1 MDKNSKI
8 FIAGHRGMVGSAIER
23 KFRSCGYTNILTRT
37 HSELDLCDPGKVKE
51 FFDNE
56 NPDHVVIAAA
66 KVGGIMANNTYPVEF
81 LLQNLAIQNNLIT
94 EAWKHNVK
102 KLCFLGSSC
111 IYPAHAPQPIKEEYL
126 LTGSLEPTNEAYA
139 LAKITGY
146 KLCCYLSREYGF
158 NTISL
163 MPCNLYGTN
172 DNYHPQNSH
181 VFPALVRKFVEAVR
195 NDVKEITLWG
205 TGTPLREFM
214 HVDDVAE
221 AVVYFMENH
230 NDPDIINIG
239 YGSDI
244 TIREL
249 AEKIADAAGFSGKI
263 VWDDSKP
270 DGMYRKLMD
279 SSRAH
284 SLGWSPKISL
294 EAGIARTVKEF
305 SESHDFRG
313 Q

>member
-23 KFRSCGYTNILTRT
+23 KFRSSGFTNLLTRT

-51 FFDNE
+51 FFDKE
-56 NPDHVVIAAA
+56 TPDYVVLAAA
-66 KVGGIMANNTYPVEF
+66 KVGGIMANSRNPVEF
-81 LLQNLAIQNNLIT
+81 LLQNLAIQNNVIT
-94 EAWKHNVK
+94 EAWKHHVK

-111 IYPAHAPQPIKEEYL
+111 IYPAHSRQPIKEEYL

-139 LAKITGY
+139 LAKISGY
-146 KLCCYLSREYGF
+146 KLCCYLAQEYGF

-181 VFPALVRKFVEAVR
+181 VFPALIRKFVEAVR
-195 NDVKEITLWG
+195 NNDQEVTLWG
-205 TGTPLREFM
+205 TGAPLREFM
-214 HVDDVAE
+214 HVDDVAN

-230 NDPDIINIG
+230 NDPNIINIG

-249 AEKIADAAGFSGKI
+249 AEKIAAATGYTGKI
-263 VWDDSKP
+263 VWDASKP

-279 SSRAH
+279 STKAQR
-284 SLGWSPKISL
+284 LGWSPEISL
-294 EAGIARTVKEF
+294 DHGIARTVKEF
-305 SESHDFRG
+305 SESSEFRG

>member
-23 KFRSCGYTNILTRT
+23 KFRSCGFTNILTRS
-37 HSELDLCDPGKVKE
+37 HRELDLCDPVKVKE
-51 FFDNE
+51 FFDTE
-56 NPDHVVIAAA
+56 TPDYVIVAAA

-81 LLQNLAIQNNLIT
+81 LLQNLAIQNNVIS

-111 IYPAHAPQPIKEEYL
+111 IYPAHAQQPIREEYL

-146 KLCCYLSREYGF
+146 KLCCYLAREYGF

-181 VFPALVRKFVEAVR
+181 VFPAFIRKFVEAVR
-195 NDVKEITLWG
+195 NDAKEVTLWG
-205 TGTPLREFM
+205 TGAPLREFM
-214 HVDDVAE
+214 HVDDVAN

-230 NDPDIINIG
+230 NDPGIINIG

-249 AEKIADAAGFSGKI
+249 AEKIADAAGYTGKI
-263 VWDDSKP
+263 VWDVSKP

-279 SSRAH
+279 SSKARA
-284 SLGWSPKISL
+284 LGWKPEISL
-294 EAGIARTVKEF
+294 EAGIARTIKEF
-305 SESHDFRG
+305 SESCDFRG

>member
-1 MDKNSKI
+1 MEKSAAV
-8 FIAGHRGMVGSAIER
+8 FIAGHKGMVGSAIER
-23 KFRSCGYTNILTRT
+23 AFKRNGYTNILTRS
-37 HSELDLCDPGKVKE
+37 HAELDLCDPLRVKE
-51 FFDNE
+51 FFDRE
-56 NPDHVVIAAA
+56 QPEYVVLAAA
-66 KVGGIMANNTYPVEF
+66 RVGGIMANNTQPVEF
-81 LLQNLAIQNNLIT
+81 LLQNLSIQNNVIT
-94 EAWKHNVK
+94 EAWKHGVK

-126 LTGSLEPTNEAYA
+126 LSGTLEPTNEAYA

-146 KLCCYLSREYGF
+146 KLCCYLTREYGF

-172 DNYHPQNSH
+172 DNYDLQNSH
-181 VFPALVRKFVEAVR
+181 VFPAFIRKFVEAVR
-195 NDVKEITLWG
+195 NKLPEVTLWG
-205 TGTPLREFM
+205 SGKPLREFL

-230 NDPDIINIG
+230 NDPDVINIG

-249 AEKIADAAGFSGKI
+249 AEKIAAAAGFTGEI
-263 VWDDSKP
+263 LWDSSKP

-279 SSRAH
+279 SSRARAF
-284 SLGWSPKISL
+284 GWAPGITL
-294 EAGIARTVKEF
+294 EEGIARTVREF
-305 SESHDFRG
+305 SEADDFHG
-313 Q
+313 K

>member
-23 KFRSCGYTNILTRT
+23 KFRRSGYNNILTRT
-37 HSELDLCDPGKVKE
+37 HSELDLCDLGKVKE

-56 NPDHVVIAAA
+56 NPDYVVIAAA

-81 LLQNLAIQNNLIT
+81 LLQNLAIQNNVIT

-111 IYPAHAPQPIKEEYL
+111 IYPAHAPQPIKEDYL

-139 LAKITGY
+139 IAKITGY

-181 VFPALVRKFVEAVR
+181 VFPALIRKFVEGVR
-195 NDVKEITLWG
+195 NNTKEISLWG
-205 TGTPLREFM
+205 TGTPLREFL
-214 HVDDVAE
+214 HVDDVAG
-221 AVVYFMENH
+221 AVVYFLENH

-249 AEKIADAAGFSGKI
+249 AEKIADAAGYTGII
-263 VWDDSKP
+263 VWVTSKP

-279 SSRAH
+279 SSKAH
-284 SLGWSPKISL
+284 ALGWHPEISL
-294 EAGIARTVKEF
+294 EEGIARTIKEF
-305 SESHDFRG
+305 SECSSFRG

>member
-23 KFRSCGYTNILTRT
+23 KFRRSGYNNILTRT
-37 HSELDLCDPGKVKE
+37 HSELDLCDLGKVKE

-56 NPDHVVIAAA
+56 NPDYVVIAAA

-81 LLQNLAIQNNLIT
+81 LLQNLAIQNNVIT

-111 IYPAHAPQPIKEEYL
+111 IYPAHAPQPIKEDYL

-139 LAKITGY
+139 IAKITGY

-181 VFPALVRKFVEAVR
+181 VFPALIRKFVEGVR
-195 NDVKEITLWG
+195 NNTKEITLWG
-205 TGTPLREFM
+205 TGTPLREFL
-214 HVDDVAE
+214 HVDDVAG
-221 AVVYFMENH
+221 AVVYFLENH

-249 AEKIADAAGFSGKI
+249 AEKIADAAGYTGKI
-263 VWDDSKP
+263 VWDTSKP

-279 SSRAH
+279 SSKAH
-284 SLGWSPKISL
+284 ALGWRPEISL
-294 EAGIARTVKEF
+294 EEGIARTIKEF
-305 SESHDFRG
+305 SECSSFRG